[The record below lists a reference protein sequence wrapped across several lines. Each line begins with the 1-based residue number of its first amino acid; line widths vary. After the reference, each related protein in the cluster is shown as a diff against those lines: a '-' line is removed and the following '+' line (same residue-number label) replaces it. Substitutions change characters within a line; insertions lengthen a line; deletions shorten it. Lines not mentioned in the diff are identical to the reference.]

1 LSSNLQRAAAEG
13 ASDSS
18 VRELVGAEVL
28 LIDRDE
34 RVQRGMVDLLS
45 AAELHVTTADD
56 PSDAWPLIDR
66 RFFSVVVV
74 DIDTPEING
83 GIETISTVKLMTPTS
98 MVVALTSRKS
108 FDAAVEALRAG
119 AVDVIFK
126 EPSSVEYLKLQVLS
140 AAGRSVDEREID
152 NILAE
157 VKTTHDAFL
166 KELMEAER
174 RAVDLED
181 KAKGIDPDS
190 SLGDTI
196 KVLVV
201 ANDDSMVRALSTPPV
216 MGFEFSVALSAAQ
229 ALDVCGSREYHIA
242 MIAPDLHDLPSSMVI
257 NSVKAQ
263 YPDMMVL
270 AYRPPDKQ
278 QPGVVEIVQTS
289 RIIPVLKEWRDK
301 SELIDRLPE
310 LSEAFRVKFR
320 ERRYTQ
326 AFRERHYEFLRKF
339 VALKAKIDRALAG

>member
-1 LSSNLQRAAAEG
+1 MTTNLNNRTPHG
-13 ASDSS
+13 TSDSS

-34 RVQRGMVDLLS
+34 RVQNGMIDLLG
-45 AAELHVTTADD
+45 AAELHVTAVSD
-56 PSDAWPLIDR
+56 PADAWPMINR

-74 DIDTPEING
+74 DLDTPEING
-83 GIETISTVKLMTPTS
+83 GIETISTVKLMSPTS
-98 MVVALTSRKS
+98 MVVALTPRKS
-108 FDAAVEALRAG
+108 FEVAVEAVRAG

-126 EPSSVEYLKLQVLS
+126 EPSSVGYLRSQVLS
-140 AAGRSVDEREID
+140 AVGRSVDEREID
-152 NILAE
+152 SVLAE
-157 VKTTHDAFL
+157 VKATHEGFL
-166 KELMEAER
+166 KELMDAER

-181 KAKGIDPDS
+181 QAKGIDPDA

-201 ANDDSMVRALSTPPV
+201 GNDDSMFRALSNPPV
-216 MGFEFSVALSAAQ
+216 MGFEFSVALSGGQ

-242 MIAPDLHDLPSSMVI
+242 MVAPDLHDLPSSMVI
-257 NSVKAQ
+257 NSIKAQ
-263 YPDMMVL
+263 FPDMMVL
-270 AYRPPDKQ
+270 AYQPPG
-278 QPGVVEIVQTS
+278 PGGKVDIVETT
-289 RIIPVLKEWRDK
+289 RIIPVLAEWRDK
-301 SELIDRLPE
+301 SELTERLPE

-339 VALKAKIDRALAG
+339 VALKAKIDRALTD